1 MSSFSTIHD
10 KINGDKKIGFAL
22 LIETINT
29 QKNHLKRINDLTLE
43 LEIENQKYNSTIN
56 DASHICKIL
65 KITPPL
71 IIQNDTTDEVYFLK
85 ENFNGDNKTVDY
97 VVRTPDR

>member
-10 KINGDKKIGFAL
+10 KINGDKNIGFTL

-29 QKNHLKRINDLTLE
+29 QKNHLKRINDLKLE

-56 DASHICKIL
+56 DASHICNVL
-65 KITPPL
+65 KIIPPL
-71 IIQNDTTDEVYFLK
+71 IIQSDNTDEVYFLK
-85 ENFNGDNKTVDY
+85 ENFNGDVKSVDY
-97 VVRTPDR
+97 VVSTPDR

>member
-43 LEIENQKYNSTIN
+43 
-56 DASHICKIL
+56 
-65 KITPPL
+65 
-71 IIQNDTTDEVYFLK
+71 
-85 ENFNGDNKTVDY
+85 
-97 VVRTPDR
+97 